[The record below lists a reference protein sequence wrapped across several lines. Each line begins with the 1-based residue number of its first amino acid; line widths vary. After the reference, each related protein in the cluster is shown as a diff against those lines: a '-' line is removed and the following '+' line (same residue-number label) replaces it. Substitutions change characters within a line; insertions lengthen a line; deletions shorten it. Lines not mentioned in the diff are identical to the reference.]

1 MLLLVKRLKHAG
13 QTLRSMAIGLWS
25 IILVPATQLIGTGL
39 KNLRLSVKVGDLVRE
54 KGLQERTGV
63 ILEDLNAERLRH
75 PSGYTRLFKVLW
87 SELSP
92 TSPTLIGGA
101 WCNQL
106 EVINENR

>member
-1 MLLLVKRLKHAG
+1 M
-13 QTLRSMAIGLWS
+13 Q
-25 IILVPATQLIGTGL
+25 
-39 KNLRLSVKVGDLVRE
+39 VGDLVRE

-63 ILEDLNAERLRH
+63 IFADLNAARLRY

-92 TSPTLIGGA
+92 TSPTLFGAA

-106 EVINENR
+106 EVISESR